1 MDLLA
6 SFVEA
11 ALHLDR
17 YVLTILQ
24 AYGMWVYAILFLI
37 IFCETGL
44 VVMPFLPGDSLL
56 FVLGTLCGAGALQ
69 IEFILPLLM
78 VASFA
83 GDNTNYWIGR
93 LAGSRLV
100 AGTTPVLFDRKHLVK
115 TQDFYK
121 KHGGK
126 TVVLAR
132 FLPVVR
138 TFAPFVAGIGLMR
151 YQLFVVFSAVGSIAW
166 IGCFVFGGYFLGAM
180 QVVKDNLTLATSA
193 VIAISF
199 VPALREFILHRMRRK

>member
-1 MDLLA
+1 VDLLA

-17 YVLTILQ
+17 YILTILQ

-100 AGTTPVLFDRKHLVK
+100 AGTTAVLFDRKHLVK